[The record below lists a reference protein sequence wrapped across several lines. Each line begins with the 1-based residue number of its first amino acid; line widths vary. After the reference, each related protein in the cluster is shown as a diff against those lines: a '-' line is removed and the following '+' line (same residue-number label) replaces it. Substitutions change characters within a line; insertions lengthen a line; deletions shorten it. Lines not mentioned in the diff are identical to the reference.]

1 VLQVRQSKAQLFDL
15 PAQLPALP
23 RQAHAPRAVVGQEP
37 LGIPALRSLPLPPL
51 IQRGELLVELRAQL
65 RLAVHLA
72 LELLRSALRLLD
84 PLLEGLRAQF

>member
-1 VLQVRQSKAQLFDL
+1 MLQVRQLKAQPFGL

-23 RQAHAPRAVVGQEP
+23 RQAHAPRAVVSQEP
-37 LGIPALRSLPLPPL
+37 LGMPALRSLPLPPL
-51 IQRGELLVELRAQL
+51 IRRGELLAELRAPL